1 MIVDLIRNDLSA
13 NCEYGSVRVD
23 NHKSVFAVDRL
34 LQMYSDV
41 TGRLRPDRDCLDLFF
56 DAFPG
61 GSVTGCPKKRS
72 MEIIDVLEPHP
83 RDVYCGSI
91 LIVRDEKN
99 MDSSVAIRTA
109 VYDTDDARLD
119 VWSGSGIVVDSDPA
133 SEYQE
138 TMAKA
143 EKFLTMEEE

>member
-1 MIVDLIRNDLSA
+1 
-13 NCEYGSVRVD
+13 
-23 NHKSVFAVDRL
+23 
-34 LQMYSDV
+34 
-41 TGRLRPDRDCLDLFF
+41 
-56 DAFPG
+56 
-61 GSVTGCPKKRS
+61 
-72 MEIIDVLEPHP
+72 MEIIDALEPHP

-91 LIVRDEKN
+91 LMVRDEKN

-109 VYDTDDARLD
+109 VYDTEDERLD

-143 EKFLTMEEE
+143 EKFLTPEE